1 MSAEKALLINDSLHL
16 VKELGVPFPKIPPMF
31 PKSTNAL
38 AGHRDI
44 ITIPTIA
51 QDDQADYE
59 GELAVVIG
67 RDAKNVSVADALDYV
82 IGYSVGN
89 DVSARYC
96 MRSVW
101 HKRYLLTL
109 AAGR

>member
-1 MSAEKALLINDSLHL
+1 MSVEESLLTEDSLRA

-67 RDAKNVSVADALDYV
+67 RDAKNISANDALDYV
-82 IGYSVGN
+82 IGYSVAN
-89 DVSARYC
+89 DVSARYSRGVSGIRDIC
-96 MRSVW
+96 
-101 HKRYLLTL
+101 
-109 AAGR
+109 